1 VKRHSDYGRQERGR
15 LRRVARREVPEV
27 STLGPDQK
35 TQAKPFAV
43 ELSTERALEDWPRRA
58 AAGVLMT
65 EACAE
70 DLGIDMPTVCLLMR
84 VSPAQAGHLVE
95 KGLAEEMGLRRIDI
109 TAGGL
114 ASADRVSLM
123 MRRQAG
129 EVARIAAHE
138 TRHVAQPEPL
148 RTDHDRA
155 EEDARS
161 YAEDAMQRLW
171 PAVADRI
178 CEDLTD

>member
-1 VKRHSDYGRQERGR
+1 
-15 LRRVARREVPEV
+15 
-27 STLGPDQK
+27 
-35 TQAKPFAV
+35 
-43 ELSTERALEDWPRRA
+43 
-58 AAGVLMT
+58 MT

-178 CEDLTD
+178 REDLTD